1 MCEPNQCRPLIRFCP
16 KGKII
21 SSAEIYTRRPP
32 GSRRPLP
39 ANRVIR
45 TLKKYS
51 LSFPHHEEEEE
62 ELQVSESVTSLL
74 KVLEIRVSVVTV
86 AF

>member
-1 MCEPNQCRPLIRFCP
+1 MLRFTP
-16 KGKII
+16 AG
-21 SSAEIYTRRPP
+21 PP

-51 LSFPHHEEEEE
+51 LSFPHHEKEE

-86 AF
+86 AFDPYSVLLK